1 MLRYLN
7 AGESHGPRLTA
18 VLEGLPSGLD
28 IDVEAL
34 NRELGRRQ
42 QGYGRGGRMKI
53 ERDRCEITAGVRFGQ
68 TLGSPVCL
76 NITNRDW
83 ENWQEKMSVTPKE
96 RNDSQRVVRPRP
108 GHADLPGALKYNHRD
123 IRNILERSSAR
134 ETAIRVAVGAV
145 CRQFLSHFGITIN
158 SHVIMIGGIWGRGY
172 TERDRLVSPEDFWAR
187 AEKSKVRCVDEEASK
202 AMVARI
208 DRAIADKDSVG
219 GVFEVIVQ
227 GIIPGLGSHVHWDR
241 KLDGLLAGSFMSIQA
256 VKGVE
261 IGLGFGYGILS
272 GSQVHDEI
280 FCEDGAFSHHTNN
293 AGGIEGGMSNGEDLV
308 IRAVMKPIP
317 TLRKPLHS
325 VDIDTRQPEEAAYE
339 RSDVCAAPA
348 AAVIGEAVAAYT
360 IAQVLLEKFGGDSLR
375 ETKRNF
381 DAYRKQ
387 IKEF

>member
-280 FCEDGAFSHHTNN
+280 FCEAGAFSHHTNN